1 MKLFLA
7 YSPLGQTTV
16 INWVFYT
23 LSKVCGCLFSIIPM
37 DTWGSTRPLI
47 GVWIFQKQF
56 YICIAKKIL
65 PKTRRGKFLLCR
77 F

>member
-1 MKLFLA
+1 
-7 YSPLGQTTV
+7 
-16 INWVFYT
+16 
-23 LSKVCGCLFSIIPM
+23 M

-47 GVWIFQKQF
+47 GVWIFQKQV
-56 YICIAKKIL
+56 YICITKKKL